1 MTCVVWAQELQA
13 AIQKITTVTDL
24 LAAEKTDDGKI
35 TQQRLTIIAQQSRSA
50 LQNLWTRDEG
60 LFEIKCVGKL

>member
-24 LAAEKTDDGKI
+24 LAAEKTDDGEI